1 MADARNKFTQPDED
15 TPFGRHL
22 KEVTR
27 YLNIGVPSFT
37 GTYNATL
44 PEEERWMIQV
54 QVPGRMFMPVTEP
67 IEFSFDAPT
76 WSLGKSMAAHIAMGR
91 IGEVYHKDLKDTI
104 YQICGRRDEHWE
116 MISTRK
122 DRSIAAFI
130 QELNQH
136 IRRQENQMC
145 VDMLDLKKA
154 KTRIKELEEELKATR
169 EDYEEEIEILVEKN
183 DDLIKKIGIFM
194 GDSTPVDEDE
204 EPQEISPE
212 DYIIIDGTDSEADS
226 SDDDDVDEAGA
237 DIMEST
243 AVEYF

>member
-1 MADARNKFTQPDED
+1 MADARNKFTQSDED

-54 QVPGRMFMPVTEP
+54 QVPGRTFMPVTEP

-76 WSLGKSMAAHIAMGR
+76 WSLGQSMAAHIAMGR
-91 IGEVYHKDLKDTI
+91 IGEVYRKDLKDTF
-104 YQICGRRDEHWE
+104 YQIWERRDEQWE

-122 DRSIAAFI
+122 DRSVAAFI
-130 QELNQH
+130 QEQNQH

-145 VDMLDLKKA
+145 ADMIELKKA
-154 KTRIKELEEELKATR
+154 KTRIIELEEELKFTR
-169 EDYEEEIEILVEKN
+169 DGYEEEIKTLLEKN
-183 DDLIKKIGIFM
+183 DDLAEKIGIFM
-194 GDSTPVDEDE
+194 GGPVPREDDGD
-204 EPQEISPE
+204 PICP
-212 DYIIIDGTDSEADS
+212 DNYIIIDDTDSDPSE
-226 SDDDDVDEAGA
+226 DDFEDEAGA
-237 DIMEST
+237 DIMESST
-243 AVEYF
+243 GSN